1 MEMVGLEFD
10 VKRIVTFDGEGA
22 LKAYCDLAISEAVLI
37 KGLRVVSGKHGLFVS
52 MPRQQGR
59 DKKWYDSVV
68 LLKDEA
74 KDEISRAVMDA
85 YAREISA
92 NGSG

>member
-1 MEMVGLEFD
+1 MQMVGLDFD
-10 VKRIVTFDGEGA
+10 VKRIITFDGEGA

-59 DKKWYDSVV
+59 DKKWYDTIV
-68 LLKDEA
+68 LLRDEA

-92 NGSG
+92 NGRG